1 MELRETKELM
11 EEGRFYE
18 ALHTIE
24 VLEKNNSLTSDEQ
37 LSILLFKCTC
47 LNRLRFKENIL
58 KFAEKA
64 FQDSQK
70 LGKSLQMV
78 DALIE
83 KAETLSWLMKLD
95 KALDIVGKGEA
106 LLKNIIPESLKELKM
121 REASLSFAKG
131 RIYMNKYDYDRG
143 LKHFKKSL
151 LLQEELDIK
160 QEIARTLTFIGRL
173 YFYAGDFDI
182 AIEYSQR
189 GLTVAKEGRS
199 KHYILDASCLLGTIY
214 CNNGEINR
222 ALEYG
227 EQGLILA
234 NEINCKYLAIRSYDS
249 IAMCYN
255 TKGFFDRAIEF
266 NEQQMKVAQE
276 INNKRDIIDALNH
289 IGSAYRNKGDL
300 DKALQYMEKSLALYD
315 DNVERE
321 VLGIPVIDYILGNL
335 FELFLNRGD
344 FEQARL
350 YYQRFELLATTG
362 KRHEYAN
369 QLYKAQL
376 LKTSRRAYSRGKS
389 EKILKQLVD
398 GEIVDIELTYI
409 AFINLCDLLLFELN
423 VTNDFEVLDEL
434 QSYLNR
440 LLDIIEKNRSY
451 TFLAESHLLQARVS
465 LITFDIKEARRFLT
479 QAQQISE
486 RFGLKQLATRISNE
500 HEELVKQLDI
510 WEKLKK
516 SDAPLTERLKLA
528 RIEDQMEEILR
539 NRMLLTTR
547 ISEEQISIHTERKVC
562 LVCKGDVERFNV
574 FICPKCNAIYCEN
587 CARAL
592 TDLENICW
600 SCNIPIDPSK
610 AMKPYDKDKGII
622 DLSKADIKT
631 PKK

>member
-1 MELRETKELM
+1 MKLRKTKDLM

-37 LSILLFKCTC
+37 VSLLLLKCTC
-47 LNRLRFKENIL
+47 LNRLRLEENTF

-70 LGKSLQMV
+70 LGNSLQMV

-83 KAETLSWLMKLD
+83 MAETLSWFMNLD
-95 KALDIVGKGEA
+95 KALDVVGKGEA
-106 LLKNIIPESLKELKM
+106 LLKNIIRESPKELII
-121 REASLSFAKG
+121 REASLTFAKG

-151 LLQEELDIK
+151 MLQEEVDIK

-173 YFYAGDFDI
+173 YFYGGDFDL
-182 AIEYSQR
+182 AKEYSQR

-199 KHYILDASCLLGTIY
+199 KHYILNASCLIGFI
-214 CNNGEINR
+214 CWNNGEINR

-227 EQGLILA
+227 EQSLILA
-234 NEINCKYLAIRSYDS
+234 NEINCKYLVIRCCDL

-255 TKGFFDRAIEF
+255 AKGFFDRAIEF
-266 NEQQMKVAQE
+266 NEQQMKVAEE
-276 INNKRDIIDALNH
+276 INNNRDIIDALNH

-300 DKALQYMEKSLALYD
+300 DKALSYTEKSLALYD

-376 LKTSRRAYSRGKS
+376 LKTRQRAYSRGKS

-486 RFGLKQLATRISNE
+486 RFGLKQLATRIANE

-516 SDAPLTERLKLA
+516 SNAPLTERLKLA
-528 RIEDQMEEILR
+528 RIEDQMGEILR

-547 ISEEQISIHTERKVC
+547 ISEEQISIHKERKVC
-562 LVCKGDVERFNV
+562 LVCKGDVERFNI

-592 TDLENICW
+592 IDLENICW

-610 AMKPYDKDKGII
+610 DIKPYDKDKGIK

-631 PKK
+631 LKK